1 MQITAHKTVDRRSM
15 KTYYNSPC
23 RVLYKTK
30 TGSRASLGG
39 YDLIERMRKEGRL
52 IAAWSTSTGKALA

>member
-1 MQITAHKTVDRRSM
+1 M